1 MSKNITL
8 SVDAD
13 VLAKVRRIAAGQD
26 TTVNALVR
34 DYLCRMADHEDRAKK
49 ARLEL
54 AKLSENATWN
64 PGPDFKWSRE
74 EIHDEALSRHKHL
87 DIRGAKSP

>member
-1 MSKNITL
+1 MRKNITL
-8 SVDAD
+8 SVDAG
-13 VLAKVRRIAAGQD
+13 VLAKVRRIAAEKK

-34 DYLCRMADHEDRAKK
+34 CYLTRMVDHEDRAKK

-54 AKLSENATWN
+54 AKLSERSTWD

-74 EIHDEALSRHKHL
+74 EIYQSR
-87 DIRGAKSP
+87 S

>member
-1 MSKNITL
+1 MRKNITL
-8 SVDAD
+8 SVDAG
-13 VLAKVRRIAAGQD
+13 VLAKVRRIAAEKD

-34 DYLCRMADHEDRAKK
+34 CYLTRMVDHEDRAKN

-54 AKLSENATWN
+54 VKLIERSTWN

-74 EIHDEALSRHKHL
+74 EIYNTKGH
-87 DIRGAKSP
+87 

>member
-1 MSKNITL
+1 MRKNITL

-13 VLAKVRRIAAGQD
+13 VLAKVRRSAAVKD

-34 DYLCRMADHEDRAKK
+34 DYLNRMAAHEDRAKK

-54 AKLSENATWN
+54 AKLSERSTWD

-74 EIHDEALSRHKHL
+74 EIYQSR
-87 DIRGAKSP
+87 S